1 MENFE
6 NYTLKGFDIFDG
18 EDYAL
23 SKVFYALFGELANE
37 KLLKS
42 KFKVD
47 ELAHHLIEHYNLEN
61 KPAQIRYNVG
71 HKFKIK
77 KTGLPFG
84 SVKGSDKT
92 WILILKKGLLVEIN
106 KYKLTI
112 LTSSTVDQ
120 EEIETL
126 EKELS
131 PFKKTDKKDS
141 PKFYMISNRYGGFN
155 LDKFHVNDCKIDIS
169 LHYNDDFPVFDTDVS
184 DFLQDKKRHGLVL
197 LHGKSGTGK
206 TTYIRYLIGK
216 VKRKFVFLP
225 LHMAETLSNPEL
237 LPFLSEN
244 KNCILIIEDCEKLI
258 VEREN
263 GLFHNEIATLL
274 NLSDGLLNDALGI
287 KLICTFNTAF
297 SKIDQA
303 LTRKGRMVNRYEFKE
318 LDVHKA
324 KDLAEKH
331 DLPYNGLAPITIG
344 DLFNIEKDNNMTGLK
359 SKQIGFSGLLI

>member
-1 MENFE
+1 MTNFE
-6 NYTLKGFDIFDG
+6 NYTIAGFNIFDG
-18 EDYAL
+18 EEYAL

-37 KLLKS
+37 KQLTS

-47 ELAHHLIEHYNLEN
+47 KLAHHLIDIYDLEN

-71 HKFKIK
+71 YKFKIK
-77 KTGLPFG
+77 KTTVPFAG
-84 SVKGSDKT
+84 KKGSDKS
-92 WILILKKGLLVEIN
+92 WLLILKNGFLIEIRS
-106 KYKLTI
+106 YKVTI
-112 LTSSTVDQ
+112 QTNSNIAQ
-120 EEIETL
+120 EEIEAF
-126 EKELS
+126 EKELVS
-131 PFKKTDKKDS
+131 FKKNDKKDS

-155 LDKFHVNDCKIDIS
+155 LEKFHVNDCKIDIS
-169 LHYNDDFPVFDTDVS
+169 MHYNDDFPVFNNDVS
-184 DFLQDKKRHGLVL
+184 DFLQNKKRHGLVL

-206 TTYIRYLIGK
+206 TTYIRHLIGK

-263 GLFHNEIATLL
+263 GQFHNEIATLL

-324 KDLAEKH
+324 NDLAEKH

-359 SKQIGFSGLLI
+359 SKRIGFSG